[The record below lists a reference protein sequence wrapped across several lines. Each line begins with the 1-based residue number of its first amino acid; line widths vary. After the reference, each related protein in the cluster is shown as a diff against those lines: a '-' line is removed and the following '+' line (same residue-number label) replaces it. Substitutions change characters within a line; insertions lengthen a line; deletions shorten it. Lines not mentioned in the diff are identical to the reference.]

1 MKLRGITRIVV
12 FLIARSCSAA
22 YDLIRDRMMGR
33 TKLASLRRVMS
44 GCLIC
49 LALGCAAGKDPGVKG
64 PYNTWDDVINRWI
77 GKPVPDLYLEL
88 GPPNLHPH
96 EVEEGMTEMVWD
108 FGIDR
113 MPGQADEY
121 GLLPMYGFENCH
133 LYFFAD
139 QKEIVRSGKRV
150 GCE

>member
-1 MKLRGITRIVV
+1 M
-12 FLIARSCSAA
+12 IARSFHAA
-22 YDLIRDRMMGR
+22 YDLISVESVMRW
-33 TKLASLRRVMS
+33 TNNAYLRRGV
-44 GCLIC
+44 GCGIIC
-49 LALGCAAGKDPGVKG
+49 LFIGCASAKDPGVKG
-64 PYNTWDDVINRWI
+64 PYQTWDDVIDRWI
-77 GKPVPDLYLEL
+77 GKQVSDLYLEL

-96 EVEEGMTEMVWD
+96 ELDKGETEMVWD
-108 FGIDR
+108 FSIDR

-139 QKEIVRSGKRV
+139 QEGIVRSGKRV

>member
-1 MKLRGITRIVV
+1 MTN
-12 FLIARSCSAA
+12 A
-22 YDLIRDRMMGR
+22 Y
-33 TKLASLRRVMS
+33 LRRGV
-44 GCLIC
+44 GCAVIC
-49 LALGCAAGKDPGVKG
+49 LLIGCASARDPGVKG
-64 PYNTWDDVINRWI
+64 PYQTWDDVIDRWI
-77 GKPVPDLYLEL
+77 GKQVPDLYLEL

-96 EVEEGMTEMVWD
+96 ELNKGETEMVWD

-139 QKEIVRSGKRV
+139 QEGIVRSGKRV

>member
-1 MKLRGITRIVV
+1 MR
-12 FLIARSCSAA
+12 
-22 YDLIRDRMMGR
+22 R
-33 TKLASLRRVMS
+33 TKQASIRRMV
-44 GCLIC
+44 GGYLIC
-49 LALGCAAGKDPGVKG
+49 LVLGCASGKDPGVKG
-64 PYNTWDDVINRWI
+64 PYSTWDDVINRWI

-139 QKEIVRSGKRV
+139 REGIVRSGKRV